1 LRRAAKTAYNKRMN
15 DRVLIE
21 NFRFKAK
28 TIAGRWVKLIR
39 KEPQLKHYNSLS
51 DEELCA
57 LNAPLYPHLA
67 RSIERG
73 IDRKLVGGYFVR
85 LGKDRMRGGFPISEA
100 VLAFSLSQKAVV
112 DYISSE
118 FVYDNPLALYE
129 AFGAVEKVNDFF
141 LLGCFYM
148 IKGFLED
155 IYESMN
161 TRYNIPE
168 DLLKTFFKDD
178 FFFKKDT

>member
-1 LRRAAKTAYNKRMN
+1 MN
-15 DRVLIE
+15 DLVLIE
-21 NFRFKAK
+21 TFHFKAK
-28 TIAGRWVKLIR
+28 AIAGRWVKLIR
-39 KEPQLKHYNSLS
+39 KEPQLKHYNGLS

-73 IDRKLVGGYFVR
+73 IDRKLIGGYFVQM
-85 LGKDRMRGGFPISEA
+85 GKDRMRNGFPISES
-100 VLAFSLSQKAVV
+100 VFAFSLSQKAVV

-118 FVYDNPLALYE
+118 FVYDNPLALYQ
-129 AFGAVEKVNDFF
+129 AFVAIEKVNEFF

-155 IYESMN
+155 MYEKMN
-161 TRYNIPE
+161 TRHNIPE
-168 DLLKTFFKDD
+168 DLLKTLFKDD
-178 FFFKKDT
+178 FFFKKDAG